1 MLQRIKNMKIGA
13 KLYLMVSIALA
24 GMILIGV
31 MSILQMGRIE
41 RSSMQ
46 IAEEWLPSLTSSN
59 SMRTAL
65 SNVRLNELGYVTAA
79 TPEVAQ
85 SSQGYV
91 TKEISGMDQKI
102 SAYTAYIYD
111 AEEQRL
117 YEALQSAW
125 SSYKQI
131 DSQVM
136 RLAGEGKTEEAQ
148 ALLDGDGAAV
158 YNEVSSALT
167 DLLALN
173 EKGSGVSYNEGARTY
188 TSAIVSQILTMV
200 VVVAI
205 GIIFSFMIIKC
216 IRQPVLEIAD
226 AAVEMAK
233 GKLDVAICY
242 QSKDELGV
250 LADQFREV
258 VRKIGAI
265 FDDENKFLAKM
276 ADGDLT
282 VDSICEHEYIGDFHQ
297 VLVSFRT
304 IAERMNAAMTQIS
317 GSSDQVSS
325 SADQVSSGAQALS
338 QGATEQ
344 ASSIE
349 ELAATIA
356 EISEQ
361 IQENASNANY
371 ANEKVNAVGDEM
383 NLSNTKMQDMIQA
396 MSEISN
402 SSHEIGK
409 IIKTIEDIAFQT
421 NILALNAAVEAARA
435 GSAGKGFAV
444 VADEVRNL
452 ASKSAEASKNTAAL
466 IENSIRAVEN
476 GTQIADETAQSL
488 LHAVDGAKEV
498 TVLVDKISEASAVQS
513 ASIAQITQGIDQISS
528 VIQTNS
534 ATAQESAAASE
545 ELSSQAQLMKGQ
557 VSKFRLKEERPY

>member
-1 MLQRIKNMKIGA
+1 MLEKIKNMKIGV
-13 KLYLMVSIALA
+13 KLYLLVGVALA
-24 GMILIGV
+24 GMFLIGA
-31 MSILQMGRIE
+31 MAILQMGRTE
-41 RSSMQ
+41 RTAMQ
-46 IAEEWLPSLTSSN
+46 IAEEWLPGLTSSN
-59 SMRTAL
+59 EMRTSL

-79 TPEVAQ
+79 SPEVAQ
-85 SSQGYV
+85 NSQDYV
-91 TKEISGMDQKI
+91 TKEIGGMDQKI
-102 SAYTAYIYD
+102 SAYTSYICD
-111 AEEQRL
+111 AEEQKI
-117 YEALQSAW
+117 YETLQSAW
-125 SSYKQI
+125 SAYKQI

-148 ALLDGDGAAV
+148 ALLDGDGASAYNAV
-158 YNEVSSALT
+158 SAALT
-167 DLLALN
+167 DLVVAN
-173 EKGSGVSYNEGARTY
+173 GKGSESSYNEGTRTY
-188 TSAIVSQILTMV
+188 TSAIVSQIMTMV
-200 VVVAI
+200 VVAAI
-205 GIIFSFMIIKC
+205 GLFFSFAIIKC

-233 GKLDVAICY
+233 GRLEVAIGY

-282 VDSICEHEYIGDFHQ
+282 VDSICEQEYIGDFHQ

-304 IAERMNAAMTQIS
+304 IAERMNAAMTRIS

-361 IQENASNANY
+361 IKENAASADH
-371 ANEKVNAVGDEM
+371 ANEKVSAVGDEM

-396 MSEISN
+396 MEEISN

-466 IENSIRAVEN
+466 IEHSIRAVEN
-476 GTQIADETAQSL
+476 GTRIADETAQSL

-498 TVLVDKISEASAVQS
+498 TVLVDKISEASSVQS
-513 ASIAQITQGIDQISS
+513 ASIVQITQGIDQISS
-528 VIQTNS
+528 VVQTNS

-545 ELSSQAQLMKGQ
+545 ELSSQAQLMKEQ
-557 VSKFRLKEERPY
+557 VGRFKLKG